1 MKMKRFCTMSLASAV
16 VAVFCVAAF
25 SQVTEPPPVVF
36 GSGGGS
42 STDGT
47 LYLSDTVGPPALG
60 TSTESNTV
68 LHAGFWYLPDRLH
81 IGPTSA
87 VAIAAFEAA
96 ASHNGIELHWT
107 IASADGLEGFNV
119 YRSVDG
125 ETGFVRLNDN
135 RPLGP
140 NETSYVD
147 KEVQPRQTYWYRIG
161 AVDRDGEF
169 LSKVQSVTTPHR
181 SVEIRQNYPNPFNPS
196 TTIDYYLP
204 RHSHVTLSIF
214 DVNGQRVR
222 SLVDR
227 PVRLGHHSVVWNGV
241 DDNGNRVSSGV
252 YFYRLRVGNTV
263 ITKKLVVVK

>member
-16 VAVFCVAAF
+16 VAVFCAAAF

-47 LYLSDTVGPPALG
+47 LNLSDTAGQTAPG
-60 TSTESNTV
+60 ISTQSSTV
-68 LHAGFWYLPDRLH
+68 VHAGFWHVAGQLNM
-81 IGPTSA
+81 GPNPA
-87 VAIAAFEAA
+87 VAIASFEVATA
-96 ASHNGIELHWT
+96 DNGVELNWSV
-107 IASADGLEGFNV
+107 ASADDLAGFNV
-119 YRSVDG
+119 YRSLESRD
-125 ETGFVRLNDN
+125 GFVRLNDN

-147 KEVQPRQTYWYRIG
+147 KEVQPGQTYWYRIG

-181 SVEIRQNYPNPFNPS
+181 SVELRQNYPNPFNPS

-252 YFYRLRVGNTV
+252 YFYRLRVGNKV